1 MLESIHPRFMARVMH
16 EIVLSSP
23 RLEQRRAGA
32 NDLLL
37 LRLNRSRRYYFMQRF
52 VGNAE
57 HMVGSI
63 QAGENHRCPRVL
75 PERRGWKVGI
85 LSDETR

>member
-1 MLESIHPRFMARVMH
+1 MGRVMH

-37 LRLNRSRRYYFMQRF
+37 LRLNRSRRYFIQRF